1 MISLLAANG
10 TTWPQRIEDD
20 PPFSPMSQSHV
31 QIEKRGSRRSDFW
44 QGIDRL
50 VQGSI
55 HDGIDKFVIQRF
67 GVLMAYVYWRNSIPW

>member
-1 MISLLAANG
+1 
-10 TTWPQRIEDD
+10 
-20 PPFSPMSQSHV
+20 MSQSHV